1 MEGSQ
6 RPRGDC
12 HEMRLW
18 PSDTIKDF
26 GLPGKTNRWPVKREI
41 TCPDGC
47 LKKIMLAVMETMD
60 WKQQE

>member
-12 HEMRLW
+12 HEMRLGRQAGARPSG

-26 GLPGKTNRWPVKREI
+26 GLPSKTNKQPVEREI
-41 TCPDGC
+41 T
-47 LKKIMLAVMETMD
+47 
-60 WKQQE
+60 